1 MYYGHQYNYN
11 PTIFVYQQTYMF
23 SNINNLNV
31 HVFSRRAVL
40 ADLRAQRLIFQSLIL
55 FIRGNL
61 SLNMS
66 RIEQASI
73 LCVSPYRSKTFTV
86 NV

>member
-1 MYYGHQYNYN
+1 
-11 PTIFVYQQTYMF
+11 MF
-23 SNINNLNV
+23 SNVNNLNV
-31 HVFSRRAVL
+31 HVFSWRAVL
-40 ADLRAQRLIFQSLIL
+40 ADLRAQRLIIESLIL

-66 RIEQASI
+66 RIKQASI
-73 LCVSPYRSKTFTV
+73 LCVSPYPSKTFTV

>member
-1 MYYGHQYNYN
+1 
-11 PTIFVYQQTYMF
+11 MF

-40 ADLRAQRLIFQSLIL
+40 ADLRAQRLIFESLIL

-66 RIEQASI
+66 RIKQASI

>member
-1 MYYGHQYNYN
+1 
-11 PTIFVYQQTYMF
+11 MF

-40 ADLRAQRLIFQSLIL
+40 ADLRAQRLIFESLIL
-55 FIRGNL
+55 FIRGNF

-66 RIEQASI
+66 RIKHASI
-73 LCVSPYRSKTFTV
+73 LGVSPYRSKTFTV

>member
-1 MYYGHQYNYN
+1 
-11 PTIFVYQQTYMF
+11 MF

-40 ADLRAQRLIFQSLIL
+40 ADLRAQRLIFESLIL
-55 FIRGNL
+55 FTRDNL

-66 RIEQASI
+66 RIKQAFYA
-73 LCVSPYRSKTFTV
+73 YRHTV
-86 NV
+86 ARLLQ